1 MWGPSQH
8 QGSFVA
14 VMLLAFCLCTNR
26 DEHEVCAAFLAQPD
40 VPTQPETCVLEAV
53 YTSFPVADMFC
64 QLLLDL
70 LVVSLF
76 ESAVTCIR

>member
-14 VMLLAFCLCTNR
+14 VMLLAFCLRTNR
-26 DEHEVCAAFLAQPD
+26 DAHEVCGAFLAQPD

-53 YTSFPVADMFC
+53 YTTFPSQTCF
-64 QLLLDL
+64 
-70 LVVSLF
+70 VSY
-76 ESAVTCIR
+76 C